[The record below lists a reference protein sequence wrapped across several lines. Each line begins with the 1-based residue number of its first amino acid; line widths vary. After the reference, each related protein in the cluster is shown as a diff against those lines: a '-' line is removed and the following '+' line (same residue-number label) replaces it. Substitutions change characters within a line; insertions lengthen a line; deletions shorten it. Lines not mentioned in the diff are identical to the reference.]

1 MTEYV
6 PVSWSEEPV
15 NIDKLQQM
23 ASNDQA
29 LFEMKPSTAIKHN
42 GISRNKGMKILAGS
56 QLFQPTNTW
65 STNKNIYFGNYFSAG
80 CYPVVSPAI
89 YGAPQT
95 ATYIHPKGLGG
106 AQLPDHRGFAVY
118 VRSNERSG
126 FSGRLVRPF
135 YIAYI
140 GVGF

>member
-1 MTEYV
+1 MTDYV
-6 PVSWSEEPV
+6 DVSWTREPIV
-15 NIDKLQQM
+15 VEKLQQM
-23 ASNDQA
+23 VTNDRF
-29 LFEMKPSTAIKHN
+29 LLESKPVTAIKHK
-42 GISRNKGMKILAGS
+42 GVTKNKGMKILAGS
-56 QLFQPTNTW
+56 QLFQPSLTW
-65 STNKNIYFGNYFSAG
+65 STNVNVYFGNFFSAG

-126 FSGRLVRPF
+126 FKGTLVRPYYIT
-135 YIAYI
+135 YIA
-140 GVGF
+140 VGW